1 MPRIAL
7 QDAQRLM
14 AGVPEEY
21 VFRCCDGR
29 LLRDMKELQEALGAI
44 TDETFSFHSNAER
57 SDFSNWVRDIIRDE
71 KLARDL
77 AKSLN
82 RSQAEKRVG
91 ERIAFLASKVA
102 LDKP

>member
-1 MPRIAL
+1 MVRMTKETAERMLEEVPSGTQFYCADGKTMASLPELESAL
-7 QDAQRLM
+7 
-14 AGVPEEY
+14 
-21 VFRCCDGR
+21 
-29 LLRDMKELQEALGAI
+29 KEMSE
-44 TDETFSFHSNAER
+44 DTFCYHSNESK

-82 RSQAEKRVG
+82 RSQAQKKVG